1 MCSLIDAT
9 LLRIQLNK
17 IKNEL
22 RREYIDAINI
32 NNDIITMNNIVSDI
46 ELDYISANIN
56 SLINL
61 NTIQKETVN
70 IKLNTLLNIR
80 MVKQEIEVKYPN
92 NKKSSRLLNRLSEIE
107 KNMEYNIKEMPE
119 ITKIKSK

>member
-1 MCSLIDAT
+1 MMMFLNQLIVLKTIKKIYKQAKKHKKSIFNPFFILCSLIDAT

-80 MVKQEIEVKYPN
+80 MVKQEIEVK
-92 NKKSSRLLNRLSEIE
+92 
-107 KNMEYNIKEMPE
+107 
-119 ITKIKSK
+119 